1 MKTRL
6 NMTGDWANPMQ
17 DHIYSNKH
25 QYWQYISFPLDH
37 TERVAREDGYGLNVT
52 ASITSG
58 CQVGGETSDRLRIV
72 VI

>member
-17 DHIYSNKH
+17 EHIYSNKH
-25 QYWQYISFPLDH
+25 QYWQYNSFPLDH
-37 TERVAREDGYGLNVT
+37 TGRVAREDGYGLNMT

-58 CQVGGETSDRLRIV
+58 CQVGGGTCGRLIL
-72 VI
+72 VII